1 MGQKKE
7 ETALGVGRSLEMWQE
22 ASGSF
27 PNLLLLKKDCTD
39 RAQITGSSQSQV
51 QASNRGLTL
60 RTVTEQECL
69 RSSSSES
76 KRRTRNRNVMR
87 RIAVLENEA
96 DGMHEHVHDWR
107 RSSLS
112 KKPLK
117 NKNEKSQR

>member
-76 KRRTRNRNVMR
+76 KRTRNRNVMR
-87 RIAVLENEA
+87 VRI
-96 DGMHEHVHDWR
+96 
-107 RSSLS
+107 
-112 KKPLK
+112 
-117 NKNEKSQR
+117 

>member
-1 MGQKKE
+1 MGEKKE
-7 ETALGVGRSLEMWQE
+7 ETALGVGRSLEMWQG

-51 QASNRGLTL
+51 EASNRGLTL
-60 RTVTEQECL
+60 RTVTVQECL
-69 RSSSSES
+69 RSSSSEF
-76 KRRTRNRNVMR
+76 KRTRNRNVMR

-117 NKNEKSQR
+117 NKKEKSQR